1 MWPDDVSDAL
11 CGRVSTLIANSLG
24 LSFPRERYAD
34 LRRGLIAAARD
45 LGLNDVAQY
54 AEWLVSSPLPRDQ
67 LNTLA
72 THLTVGETYFFRER
86 LTLGALAEHAL
97 SELIRVRRR
106 QDKRL
111 RIWSAACSTGEEPYS
126 LAILLQQILPDWRE
140 WHITILGTDVN
151 EQSLRKA
158 ESGVFTR
165 WSFRN
170 CPPNFQEKHFRRVAE
185 DRFEIRHDTRAL
197 VKFAQMNLASDPFPS
212 LETDTTAMDVILCRN
227 LLMYF
232 TPPQAQALVGKLHRS
247 LVDEGWLAVS
257 PSECSQ
263 TLFAQFAT
271 VNYPNVILYR
281 KSASA
286 EQAMPVT
293 PPAQSAIDERDFLAS
308 TANMRRLAALNL
320 PTGDTLELRTLR
332 EKAGASEASSSPIEA
347 PAVAAND
354 AEMSAPPDTPQTLA
368 QNTRT
373 LANEGRLAEAR
384 ALSERLLRANKLDPT
399 AHYLHATIAQELGDD
414 QAARR
419 SLQRSIFLEPD
430 FALGHFA
437 LGTLARRESRH
448 ADAKRHFE
456 NALRVLRNQP
466 PEEVLPES
474 DGMTASQL
482 ADLVAALLT
491 VPTTHVARPAPNEF
505 H

>member
-1 MWPDDVSDAL
+1 VWPDDISDAL
-11 CGRVSTLIANSLG
+11 CERVSALVAASLG
-24 LSFPRERYAD
+24 LDFPPDRYAD
-34 LRRGLIAAARD
+34 LRRGLIASARE
-45 LGLNDVAQY
+45 LGLTDVAQY
-54 AEWLVSSPLPRDQ
+54 AQWLVNAGPLPPDQ
-67 LNTLA
+67 LDVLA
-72 THLTVGETYFFRER
+72 SHLTVGETYFFRER

-111 RIWSAACSTGEEPYS
+111 RIWSAACSSGEEVYS

-140 WHITILGTDVN
+140 WHITILGTDIN
-151 EQSLRKA
+151 QEALRKA
-158 ESGVFTR
+158 QAGVYTR

-170 CPPNFQEKHFRRVAE
+170 CPPNFQEKHFTRLAE
-185 DRFEIRHDTRAL
+185 DRFEVRHDTRAL
-197 VKFAQMNLASDPFPS
+197 VRFEHMNLATDVFPS
-212 LETDTTAMDVILCRN
+212 LETDTSAMDVILCRN
-227 LLMYF
+227 LLIYF
-232 TPPQAQALVGKLHRS
+232 TPAQAQVLVGKLHRS
-247 LVDEGWLAVS
+247 LVDEGWLAVG

-263 TLFAQFAT
+263 HLFSHFAT

-281 KSASA
+281 KTTSADLA
-286 EQAMPVT
+286 VPTLA
-293 PPAQSAIDERDFLAS
+293 PADGVRADDALAS
-308 TANMRRLAALNL
+308 TASMRRLAALNM
-320 PTGDTLELRTLR
+320 PTGDTVELRALR
-332 EKAGASEASSSPIEA
+332 DKAAAASSPAIEA
-347 PAVAAND
+347 PLVAAND
-354 AEMSAPPDTPQTLA
+354 SEVADAKDTAEKLA

-373 LANEGRLAEAR
+373 LANEGRLTEAR
-384 ALSERLLRANKLDPT
+384 ALSERLVRANKLDPT
-399 AHYLHATIAQELGDD
+399 AHYLHATITQELGDD
-414 QAARR
+414 QAARK
-419 SLQRSIFLEPD
+419 SLQRSIFLQPD

-448 ADAKRHFE
+448 SDAKRHFE

-491 VPTTHVARPAPNEF
+491 VPTQQVARPNEF

>member
-1 MWPDDVSDAL
+1 MWPDDLSDSI
-11 CGRVSTLIANSLG
+11 CRRVSALIATSLG
-24 LSFPRERYAD
+24 LHFPPERYSD
-34 LRRGLIAAARD
+34 LRRALIAAARE
-45 LGLNDVAQY
+45 LGLTDVTQY
-54 AEWLVSSPLPRDQ
+54 AEWLITSQLPPDQ

-86 LTLGALAEHAL
+86 LTLGAIAEHAL

-106 QDKRL
+106 HDKRL
-111 RIWSAACSTGEEPYS
+111 RLWSSACSTGEEPYS

-158 ESGVFTR
+158 RSGIYTR

-170 CPPNFQEKHFRRVAE
+170 CPPGFQEKHFTRLAE
-185 DRFEIRHDTRAL
+185 DQFEIRHDTRAL
-197 VKFAQMNLASDPFPS
+197 VQFQHMNLATDSFPS
-212 LETDTTAMDVILCRN
+212 LETDTSAMDVILCRN

-232 TPPQAQALVGKLHRS
+232 TPTQAKVLVGKLHRA

-263 TLFAQFAT
+263 ELFSQFAT

-286 EQAMPVT
+286 EHAAPLASSDNAQA
-293 PPAQSAIDERDFLAS
+293 DERDVLAS
-308 TANMRRLAALNL
+308 TASMRRLAALNV
-320 PTGDTLELRTLR
+320 PTGDTVELRALR
-332 EKAGASEASSSPIEA
+332 ERASAPSPGIEA
-347 PAVAAND
+347 PLAAAND
-354 AEMSAPPDTPQTLA
+354 SEIIDSPDTAETLA
-368 QNTRT
+368 QNTRAA
-373 LANEGRLAEAR
+373 ANEGRLTEAR
-384 ALSERLLRANKLDPT
+384 ALSERLVRANKLDPT
-399 AHYLHATIAQELGDD
+399 AHYLHATITQELGDD
-414 QAARR
+414 QAARK
-419 SLQRSIFLEPD
+419 SLQRSIFLQPD

-448 ADAKRHFE
+448 MDAKRHFE

-466 PEEVLPES
+466 PEEILPES

-491 VPTTHVARPAPNEF
+491 VPTPHHAARPSEF